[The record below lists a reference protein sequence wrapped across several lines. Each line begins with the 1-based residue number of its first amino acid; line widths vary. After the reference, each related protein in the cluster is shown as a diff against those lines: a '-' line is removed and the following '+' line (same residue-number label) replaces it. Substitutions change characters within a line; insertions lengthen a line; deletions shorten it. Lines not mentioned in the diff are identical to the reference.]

1 MKQMFVR
8 ASVVLGKRYEHNL
21 ATERD
26 HVLHCGSLMPAA
38 VALGAVDSMSGCFF
52 SVQRLHGFRQVV
64 QQNGLLHVANWD

>member
-21 ATERD
+21 ATEGD

-38 VALGAVDSMSGCFF
+38 VALTHLSE
-52 SVQRLHGFRQVV
+52 
-64 QQNGLLHVANWD
+64 HVPCVLEPWTACQPAG

>member
-21 ATERD
+21 ATEGD

-38 VALGAVDSMSGCFF
+38 VALTHLSDHVLCVSWGRGQHVSLLADSGFF
-52 SVQRLHGFRQVV
+52 HCR
-64 QQNGLLHVANWD
+64 